1 MSRLIPSSGSNPC
14 PICDDTKGKCR
25 HGSQGDGYVQCM
37 TYAGAHSAPNGWYFI
52 GDTKC
57 GTWGQFVPAREK
69 DDRSR
74 QDWEAR
80 KAERQR
86 RAEEQRQKEL
96 FELSQALPIDER
108 SAQNRKFL
116 LGLDLDG
123 DHLENLKARGL
134 GDRQIKTGL
143 FKSIAPRQ
151 LLKSPISPRLAG
163 IARDGKSVW
172 GVKGRG
178 ILCPAFDVRGRIT
191 GMQLRLDDGGDG
203 GKYRWLKS
211 QFGSKLPNGEMPLT
225 VVKPE
230 GKVEQIG
237 LCEGIMKPDIAAT
250 LSGDTLFIGASG
262 GNFQASRK
270 QLEESLRWAHQEYGN
285 LPVIF
290 YPDAGSLKN
299 PQVLKR
305 DRTTLRLLEK
315 LGRKIGFALKVADW
329 KQGFDKEAGDID
341 ELLAAGGG
349 DKIKFLNVKQYKRL
363 LQKAEALN
371 RYRKLSE
378 LSYAPKTRLNQP
390 ELGKLPLPKPST
402 ITAVSSACKTGKTAA
417 IEHWC
422 EQHRIYYPSGK
433 IFLVG
438 YRNALLKQTSKRT
451 GIPHAQD
458 LAIGKFGLDALHL
471 NHSREVGL
479 CLDSLLKIELDKI
492 PVHSLVILDEGE
504 AVLKHGLEGGTLGS
518 DQAKIL
524 DRFQAILNRV
534 LELGGAIAIL
544 EDNLTDLSLNLLRD
558 ATGGKYPIE
567 LTLNTYQ
574 ASHWDVRIGG
584 GSPSGFVSAILAAL
598 EEGLHIFVPTTSQ
611 IFGEILEW
619 VVQSVLPEKKVIRLD
634 AETVENLGDLMENPD
649 EVLGEEKPDLFV
661 GSPTIE
667 SGLSFWIEHFDAVFN
682 YAVNLDTRAQ
692 IQHLERC
699 RLNIPRFIYATDFLP
714 GDDGNGRG
722 FDPKRIHRDRQICA
736 KHTAR
741 LSQIEPEKLGDQLDK
756 PGEQA
761 NLWNRYAALFKAR
774 SNAAQSVLRDN
785 LKAELE
791 SRGHRVNERRWEK
804 NEEVAELL
812 AQAKFEIELKK
823 ARELH
828 ESDPGD
834 MKPDEA
840 KRILKSQAS
849 KREKRLKAKKC
860 LLADKLPGAELT
872 EDFILKAVVE
882 NRGRFLRS
890 TELLWMV
897 ENPEIASIL
906 DKRAM
911 EKAAEG
917 PFIMLHRFS
926 HHRLKAD
933 LMRAHHQLLELTD
946 GREYRE
952 GDSILQ
958 EVREIALN
966 RAGEIWRVLGL
977 CVKPEHSAVKIAN
990 KFLKRLGFEAT
1001 VARKEGGRGEQER
1014 IWQVD
1019 LTTSH
1024 VEHRET
1030 ILAALTRKL
1039 APLLDETVSQSES
1052 RIEGIENP
1060 VVTTCEYRETLNK
1073 EVVTTALEVL
1083 QPQDSDSNW
1092 RGLVGRLVETMPD
1105 MPYMADYLQSRWED
1119 LQGLTLVADGQP
1131 WIENSEIGDWWVWVN
1146 TWRDGRRLGCV
1157 TIPCDWF
1164 EFVQRPRTR
1173 IGIARWG

>member
-1 MSRLIPSSGSNPC
+1 MSRLTPSSGSNPC

-25 HGSQGDGYVQCM
+25 HGSQGDGYTLCM
-37 TYAGAHSAPNGWYFI
+37 TYAGAHSAPNGWHYI
-52 GDTKC
+52 GDTKD
-57 GTWGQFVPAREK
+57 GLWGQFVPARTK
-69 DDRSR
+69 DDRDS

-80 KAERQR
+80 KAEQQR
-86 RAEEQRQKEL
+86 RAEERRQKEL
-96 FELSQALPIDER
+96 FELSQALPVDER

-116 LGLDLDG
+116 LELDLDG

-134 GDRQIKTGL
+134 SDRQIKSGL

-151 LLKSPISPRLAG
+151 SLKSPISPRLAG
-163 IARDGKSVW
+163 IARNGKSAWVS
-172 GVKGRG
+172 GRG
-178 ILCPAFDVRGRIT
+178 ILCPAFDVRGRII

-211 QFGSKLPNGEMPLT
+211 QFSSKLPNGEMPLT

-230 GKVEQIG
+230 GEVRRIG

-270 QLEESLRWAHQEYGN
+270 QLEESLRWARREYGEK
-285 LPVIF
+285 PVAF

-299 PQVLKR
+299 PQVVGR

-315 LGRKIGFALKVADW
+315 LSRKIGFDLKVADW

-349 DKIKFLNVKQYKRL
+349 DKIEFLNVKQYKRL

-371 RYRKLSE
+371 RYRELSKLS
-378 LSYAPKTRLNQP
+378 YTPKTHLNQP
-390 ELGKLPLPKPST
+390 ELDKLPLPKPST
-402 ITAVSSACKTGKTAA
+402 ITAVSSACKTGKTTA
-417 IEHWC
+417 IEYWC
-422 EQHRIYYPSGK
+422 EQHRTYYPNGK
-433 IFLVG
+433 ILLTG
-438 YRNALLKQTSKRT
+438 YRNALLKQTSRRT
-451 GIPHAQD
+451 GIPHVQD

-492 PVHSLVILDEGE
+492 PAHSLLILDEGE

-558 ATGGKYPIE
+558 ATGNKYPIE
-567 LTLNTYQ
+567 LTQNTYR

-584 GSPSGFVSAILAAL
+584 GSPSGFVSTILAAL
-598 EEGLHIFVPTTSQ
+598 REGLHIFVPTTSQ

-649 EVLGEEKPDLFV
+649 EVLGKEKPDLFI

-667 SGLSFWIEHFDAVFN
+667 SGLSFWIDCFDAVYN

-722 FDPKRIHRDRQICA
+722 FDPRRIHRDRQISA

-761 NLWNRYAALFKAR
+761 KLWNHYAALFKAR
-774 SNAAQSVLRDN
+774 SNAAESVLRDN
-785 LKAELE
+785 LKAALI
-791 SRGHRVNERRWEK
+791 SRGHRVSDRQWEK
-804 NEEVAELL
+804 DAEIADWLKR
-812 AQAKFEIELKK
+812 AKTEIEAKK

-828 ESDPGD
+828 FSEPGD
-834 MKPDEA
+834 MQPDEA

-860 LLADKLPGAELT
+860 LLTDKLPGAELT

-911 EKAAEG
+911 EKAASG

-933 LMRAHHQLLELTD
+933 LMRAHRQLLELTD

-977 CVKPEHSAVKIAN
+977 CVKPEHSAVKVAN
-990 KFLKRLGFEAT
+990 KLLKRLGFEAM

-1052 RIEGIENP
+1052 GIEGIENP
-1060 VVTTCEYRETLNK
+1060 VVTTSKYRESFNK
-1073 EVVTTALEVL
+1073 EVVTTAVEVL
-1083 QPQDSDSNW
+1083 QQRDSGSNW
-1092 RGLVGRLVETMPD
+1092 KGLVGRLVDAIPD
-1105 MPYMADYLQSRWED
+1105 IPDYLRSRWED
-1119 LQGLTLVADGQP
+1119 LRGLTLVCDGQP
-1131 WIENSEIGDWWVWVN
+1131 YLKNRENDDWWVWVE
-1146 TWRDGRRLGCV
+1146 RFRGDERLGCRA
-1157 TIPCDWF
+1157 IPLAWF
-1164 EFVQRPRTR
+1164 ESVP
-1173 IGIARWG
+1173 GGVAV